1 MAPAA
6 VANKAAAERSNAA
19 QPAKIPISRRK
30 RPHPTG
36 SVGQVAL
43 VLQGGGSLGA
53 YQVGVLRA
61 LDESGYRPEWF
72 AGTSIGAINAA
83 IMAGN
88 ARKTGSC
95 GFTNSGTRF
104 PVPPSAG
111 RWLMVVPGV
120 FLGPLVPGR
129 PSCRASRGFSN
140 GTRTISPWLAP
151 PGTPA
156 AMSYYVADQLRQTL
170 DEIVDLERINRGSI
184 RLSLGAVKVTTGEQI
199 YFDSRT
205 QRIGYQ
211 HIMAIAALP
220 PSFPPIEIDRGWY
233 WDGGIVSNTPLDA
246 IIDQL
251 PKHPLL
257 HG

>member
-1 MAPAA
+1 M
-6 VANKAAAERSNAA
+6 VRRDVDRRDQRRHHGGQRAEDRLLRLHEFWNT
-19 QPAKIPISRRK
+19 ISRPTFCGALANG
-30 RPHPTG
+30 RPG
-36 SVGQVAL
+36 R
-43 VLQGGGSLGA
+43 
-53 YQVGVLRA
+53 VLRA
-61 LDESGYRPEWF
+61 F
-72 AGTSIGAINAA
+72 
-83 IMAGN
+83 
-88 ARKTGSC
+88 
-95 GFTNSGTRF
+95 
-104 PVPPSAG
+104 SA
-111 RWLMVVPGV
+111 WQTVVQGQPA
-120 FLGPLVPGR
+120 F
-129 PSCRASRGFSN
+129 FQWH
-140 GTRTISPWLAP
+140 TRTISPWLAP